1 MKKLNVLMIKRIT
14 WGLITL
20 LMLAGCSL
28 NNPFLQT
35 EEPIPPVPEKPEELP
50 PPPPEPIHVES
61 ITSDVTKVT
70 REIGGDYRI
79 VYKILPENADDKS
92 VVIKI
97 ESMTPE
103 KEGETVV
110 SLKEKDGVVYALAL
124 GKAVVS
130 ITTND
135 GNKVA
140 KINFT
145 VIPKDPDTVDVEKI
159 TIEGIDWIY
168 DDGERKPLT
177 AIVEP
182 SNATD
187 KSLRWSI
194 VGEENIAKI
203 ESQDASGSGISI
215 WREGEVTEETV
226 VTVRVESS
234 YKSAIFAEKKVTI
247 KHKPRPEIFITSPNG
262 GEEFTFKTDTTITWT
277 TKDVES
283 DKVKVELVDTLTEAK
298 YVISED
304 AENSGSCYWYI
315 DQNVGFNV
323 GENYK
328 IRITTIPNADESADV
343 VVSDRS
349 DEVFKLKKIVP
360 TIELT
365 SPTSRGKDENGNE
378 KDNYFYLYDTINM
391 NIRWLSTDMP
401 DDKVAIYLV
410 KQNGDNTNDFTQ
422 VAKIVENADNNG
434 LFIWNLGKFV
444 LDSKISLDELA
455 DENSTYKI
463 KIENLTYNDTLSAE
477 EYEKNKV
484 ESISDVTF
492 SLEKVDNP
500 FLKFLAPTGKKLYIG
515 TQNDITWEGVGFNND
530 VKIEL
535 VPEATSVSN
544 YTIAERTENDG
555 CFEWTISE
563 DIMEGGAF
571 DLSTKYKIRITV
583 LDETQ
588 FRYLSGD
595 RQGSLIDR
603 MIDKDGNPITDK
615 DGNEIV
621 LENPGTLVAEGE
633 NYLEA
638 ILAPNVYFLLDD
650 SGSMAT
656 SNRIGTLKKRM
667 DNAAVALAKNFNIGI
682 MSLNNTMKELPLKKG
697 WTADDIRSSYAAL
710 KASGVTPTGPSLEKI
725 LNNKKYE
732 MEDDIYKEYRRKAVV
747 VITDGQPQ
755 DGSGTTQGFLDS
767 FKNAVT
773 KSSLLAGNGIPVFYM
788 GINAT
793 GSLADKLQDMAV
805 AGGTDNPKDE
815 STPHK
820 NWYPIDQDNQ
830 FEAALNEIMYGDLEV
845 AGSMVEYEIDCG
857 TPDSGNSIY
866 FFGDHLLLG
875 GTTSPSSASGL
886 LKGTFENGKYYIKI
900 GKQDNMTFD
909 WGVVQT
915 DSKGNIL
922 KIEDGLHTSDET
934 SPIFNGWKD
943 VVITIRVDKSLGY
956 NAIYYWNCSN
966 TISYPNL
973 GSGETAWN
981 NRKQMT
987 SDGNDYI
994 FEFKG
999 ATSVNLLIT
1008 KSTSDGSKLCGS
1020 DMKASSPGTWR
1031 VTSSGIKKEN

>member
-35 EEPIPPVPEKPEELP
+35 EEPIPPAPEKPEELP

-103 KEGETVV
+103 NETVV
-110 SLKEKDGVVYALAL
+110 SLKDGVVYALAL
-124 GKAVVS
+124 GEAVVS

-159 TIEGIDWIY
+159 TIEGVDWIY
-168 DDGERKPLT
+168 DDGERKPLI

-182 SNATD
+182 QDATD

-194 VGEENIAKI
+194 VEEENIAKI

-247 KHKPRPEIFITSPNG
+247 KHKPRPEIIITSPNG

-283 DKVKVELVDTLTEAK
+283 NYVKVELIDTATGVEYLL
-298 YVISED
+298 ED
-304 AENSGSCYWYI
+304 NFENQGSCYWYI

-422 VAKIVENADNNG
+422 VAEIVENADNNG

-444 LDSKISLDELA
+444 SDSNISLDELA

-563 DIMEGGAF
+563 DIMKGGAF

-595 RQGSLIDR
+595 RQDSLIDR

-621 LENPGTLVAEGE
+621 LNPAGTLVAEGE

-755 DGSGTTQGFLDS
+755 DSSGTTQGLLDS

-805 AGGTDNPKDE
+805 AGGTDNPSDK

-820 NWYPIDQDNQ
+820 NWYPIDADNQ

-845 AGSMVEYEIDCG
+845 AGSMVEYEIECD

-886 LKGTFENGKYYIKI
+886 LKATYKDGKYSIKI
-900 GKQDNMTFD
+900 RKQDNVTFS
-909 WGVVQT
+909 WGIVEA
-915 DSKGNIL
+915 DAKGNIL
-922 KIEDGLHTSDET
+922 KIEKPSLHSSDVTST
-934 SPIFNGWKD
+934 TFNGWD
-943 VVITIRVDKSLGY
+943 ENTIVIKVKQSLGY
-956 NAIYYWNCSN
+956 NYIYAWDIKAETPILSTWPGVVMTLSGSDYVY
-966 TISYPNL
+966 TIL
-973 GSGETAWN
+973 G
-981 NRKQMT
+981 RT
-987 SDGNDYI
+987 SCG
-994 FEFKG
+994 
-999 ATSVNLLIT
+999 LLIT
-1008 KSTSDGSKLCGS
+1008 KQNGDKLYET
-1020 DMKASSPGTWR
+1020 DMKISAPGIYR
-1031 VTSSGIKKEN
+1031 VDKNGIKKEN

>member
-35 EEPIPPVPEKPEELP
+35 EEPIPPAPEKPEELP

-61 ITSDVTKVT
+61 ITSEVTKVT

-103 KEGETVV
+103 GETVV
-110 SLKEKDGVVYALAL
+110 SLKDGVVYALAL
-124 GKAVVS
+124 GEAVVS

-215 WREGEVTEETV
+215 WRDGEVTEETV

-234 YKSAIFAEKKVTI
+234 YKSAVFAEKKVTI
-247 KHKPRPEIFITSPNG
+247 KHKPRPEIIITSPNG

-283 DKVKVELVDTLTEAK
+283 NYVKVELIDTATGVEYLL
-298 YVISED
+298 ED
-304 AENSGSCYWYI
+304 NFENQGSCYWYI

-378 KDNYFYLYDTINM
+378 KDNYFYLYKTINM
-391 NIRWLSTDMP
+391 DITWLSTDMP
-401 DDKVAIYLV
+401 ADKVAIYLV
-410 KQNGDNTNDFTQ
+410 KQNGDNTNDFT
-422 VAKIVENADNNG
+422 VVRSITGDEGVDNNG
-434 LFIWNLGKFV
+434 FFRWNLG
-444 LDSKISLDELA
+444 
-455 DENSTYKI
+455 DENVKPEEKESWADKNSKYKI

-515 TQNDITWEGVGFNND
+515 TQNDITWEGVGFDND

-595 RQGSLIDR
+595 RQGSFIDR

-755 DGSGTTQGFLDS
+755 DSSGTTQGLLDS

-805 AGGTDNPKDE
+805 AGGTDNPSDK

-820 NWYPIDQDNQ
+820 NWYPIDADNQ

-886 LKGTFENGKYYIKI
+886 LKATYKDGKYSIKI
-900 GKQDNMTFD
+900 RKQDNVTFS
-909 WGVVQT
+909 WGIVEA
-915 DSKGNIL
+915 DAKGNIL
-922 KIEDGLHTSDET
+922 KIEKPSLHSSDVTST
-934 SPIFNGWKD
+934 TFNGWD
-943 VVITIRVDKSLGY
+943 ENTIVIKVKQSLGY
-956 NAIYYWNCSN
+956 NYIYAWDIKAETPILSTWPGVVMTLSGSDYVY
-966 TISYPNL
+966 TIL
-973 GSGETAWN
+973 G
-981 NRKQMT
+981 RT
-987 SDGNDYI
+987 SCG
-994 FEFKG
+994 
-999 ATSVNLLIT
+999 LLIT
-1008 KSTSDGSKLCGS
+1008 KQNGDKLYET
-1020 DMKASSPGTWR
+1020 DMKISAPGIYR
-1031 VTSSGIKKEN
+1031 VDKNGIKKEN

>member
-97 ESMTPE
+97 DMTPE

-110 SLKEKDGVVYALAL
+110 SLKDGVVYALAL
-124 GKAVVS
+124 GEAVVS

-234 YKSAIFAEKKVTI
+234 YKSAVFAEKKVTI
-247 KHKPRPEIFITSPNG
+247 KHKPRPEIIITSPNG

-283 DKVKVELVDTLTEAK
+283 NYVKVELIDTATGVEYLL
-298 YVISED
+298 ED
-304 AENSGSCYWYI
+304 NFENQGSCYWYI

-378 KDNYFYLYDTINM
+378 KDNYFYLYKTINM
-391 NIRWLSTDMP
+391 DITWLSTDMP

-410 KQNGDNTNDFTQ
+410 KQNGDNPDDFT
-422 VAKIVENADNNG
+422 VVRSITGDEGVDNSG
-434 LFIWNLGKFV
+434 FFRWNLGEGGNVTQEDKESWT
-444 LDSKISLDELA
+444 DKNSK
-455 DENSTYKI
+455 YKI
-463 KIENLTYNDTLSAE
+463 KIENLTYNETLSAE

-484 ESISDVTF
+484 ESFSDVTF
-492 SLEKVDNP
+492 SLEKVESP

-515 TQNDITWEGVGFNND
+515 TQNDITWEGVGFNSN

-535 VPEATSVSN
+535 VPKDTSVSK
-544 YTIAERTENDG
+544 YVIAESTENDG
-555 CFEWTISE
+555 CFEWEIPESTIDGS
-563 DIMEGGAF
+563 AF
-571 DLSTKYKIRITV
+571 DLSTEYKIRIST
-583 LDETQ
+583 
-588 FRYLSGD
+588 
-595 RQGSLIDR
+595 IDSIEYNDSKIEI
-603 MIDKDGNPITDK
+603 MKDK
-615 DGNEIV
+615 DGNETR
-621 LENPGTLVAEGE
+621 LENPGTLVAEGADS
-633 NYLEA
+633 LEA

-732 MEDDIYKEYRRKAVV
+732 MEDDIYKEHRRKAVV

-755 DGSGTTQGFLDS
+755 DSSGTTQGLLDS

-820 NWYPIDQDNQ
+820 NWYPIDADNQ

-845 AGSMVEYEIDCG
+845 AGSMVEYEIECD

-875 GTTSPSSASGL
+875 GTTSPASASGL
-886 LKGTFENGKYYIKI
+886 LKATYKDGKYSIKI
-900 GKQDNMTFD
+900 RKQDNVTFS
-909 WGVVQT
+909 WGIVEA
-915 DSKGNIL
+915 DAKGNIL
-922 KIEDGLHTSDET
+922 KIEKPSLHSSDVTST
-934 SPIFNGWKD
+934 TFNGWD
-943 VVITIRVDKSLGY
+943 ENVIIIKVKQALGY
-956 NAIYYWNCSN
+956 SLIHYWNCSN
-966 TISYPNL
+966 KTSYPNTSFP
-973 GSGETAWN
+973 GV
-981 NRKQMT
+981 KMT
-987 SDGNDYI
+987 SSGDDYV
-994 FEFKG
+994 FTFVG
-999 ATSVNLLIT
+999 TTSVELLIT
-1008 KSTSDGSKLCGS
+1008 KADHAKLCVS

>member
-35 EEPIPPVPEKPEELP
+35 EEPIPPAQEKPEELP

-97 ESMTPE
+97 DMTPE
-103 KEGETVV
+103 NEGETVV
-110 SLKEKDGVVYALAL
+110 SLKDGVVYALAL

-135 GNKVA
+135 GNKVL
-140 KINFT
+140 KIDFT

-159 TIEGIDWIY
+159 TIEGVDWIY

-194 VGEENIAKI
+194 VEEENIAKI
-203 ESQDASGSGISI
+203 ESQDASGISI
-215 WREGEVTEETV
+215 WRDGEVTEETV

-234 YKSAIFAEKKVTI
+234 YKSAVFAEKKVTI
-247 KHKPRPEIFITSPNG
+247 KHKPRPEIIITSPNG

-283 DKVKVELVDTLTEAK
+283 NYVKVELIDTATGVEYLL
-298 YVISED
+298 ED
-304 AENSGSCYWYI
+304 NFENQGSCYWYI
-315 DQNVGFNV
+315 DQSLEYKEGK
-323 GENYK
+323 NYK

-343 VVSDRS
+343 VVSDES
-349 DEVFKLKKIVP
+349 DEVFKLSKVVP
-360 TIELT
+360 TIELIAPKT
-365 SPTSRGKDENGNE
+365 KGSDKD
-378 KDNYFYLYDTINM
+378 DYFYLYETINM
-391 NIRWLSTDMP
+391 DITWLSTDMP
-401 DDKVAIYLV
+401 ADKVAIYLV
-410 KQNGDNTNDFTQ
+410 KQNGDNPDDFTVVKQ
-422 VAKIVENADNNG
+422 ITGDGGVDNNG
-434 LFIWNLGKFV
+434 FFRWNLGKNGNV
-444 LDSKISLDELA
+444 KPEDKESWADKNSK
-455 DENSTYKI
+455 YKI

-484 ESISDVTF
+484 ESFSDVTF
-492 SLEKVDNP
+492 SLEKVESP
-500 FLKFLAPTGKKLYIG
+500 FLKFLSPTGKKLYIG
-515 TQNDITWEGVGFNND
+515 TQNDITWEGVGFDRD

-535 VPEATSVSN
+535 VPEEKNKPSYSIVD
-544 YTIAERTENDG
+544 RTPNDG

-563 DIMEGGAF
+563 DIMKGGAF
-571 DLSTKYKIRITV
+571 DLSTEYKIRISTI
-583 LDETQ
+583 DGPIQ
-588 FRYLSGD
+588 YN
-595 RQGSLIDR
+595 GSDIKI
-603 MIDKDGNPITDK
+603 MKDK
-615 DGNEIV
+615 DGNETR
-621 LENPGTLVAEGE
+621 LEIPGTLVAEGADS
-633 NYLEA
+633 LEA

-755 DGSGTTQGFLDS
+755 DSSGTTQGLLDS

-815 STPHK
+815 SSPHK
-820 NWYPIDQDNQ
+820 NWYPIDADNQ

-875 GTTSPSSASGL
+875 GTTSPASASGL
-886 LKGTFENGKYYIKI
+886 LKATYKDGKYSIKI
-900 GKQDNMTFD
+900 RKQDNVTFS
-909 WGVVQT
+909 WGIVEA
-915 DSKGNIL
+915 DAKGNIL
-922 KIEDGLHTSDET
+922 KIEKSPLHTSDET
-934 SPIFNGWKD
+934 STTFNGWD
-943 VVITIRVDKSLGY
+943 ENTIVIKVKQSLGY
-956 NAIYYWNCSN
+956 NYIYAWDIKAETPILSTWPGVVMTLSGSDYVY
-966 TISYPNL
+966 TIL
-973 GSGETAWN
+973 G
-981 NRKQMT
+981 RT
-987 SDGNDYI
+987 SCG
-994 FEFKG
+994 
-999 ATSVNLLIT
+999 LLIT
-1008 KSTSDGSKLCGS
+1008 KQNGDKLYET
-1020 DMKASSPGTWR
+1020 DMKISAPGIYR
-1031 VTSSGIKKEN
+1031 VDKNGIKKEN

>member
-35 EEPIPPVPEKPEELP
+35 EEPIPPAPEKPEELP

-103 KEGETVV
+103 GETVV
-110 SLKEKDGVVYALAL
+110 SLKDGVVYALAL
-124 GKAVVS
+124 GEAVVS

-159 TIEGIDWIY
+159 TIEGVDWIY

-194 VGEENIAKI
+194 VEEENIAKI

-215 WREGEVTEETV
+215 WREGEETV

-247 KHKPRPEIFITSPNG
+247 KHKPRPEIIITSPNG

-283 DKVKVELVDTLTEAK
+283 NYVKVELIDTATGVEYLL
-298 YVISED
+298 ED
-304 AENSGSCYWYI
+304 NFENQGSCYWYI

-378 KDNYFYLYDTINM
+378 KDNYFYLYNTINM

-422 VAKIVENADNNG
+422 VAEIVENADNNG

-444 LDSKISLDELA
+444 LDSNISLDELA

-484 ESISDVTF
+484 ESFSDVTF
-492 SLEKVDNP
+492 SLEKVESP
-500 FLKFLAPTGKKLYIG
+500 FLKFLSPTGKKLYIG
-515 TQNDITWEGVGFNND
+515 TQNDITWEGVGFDSD

-535 VPEATSVSN
+535 VPEEKNKPSYPIVD
-544 YTIAERTENDG
+544 RTPNDG

-563 DIMEGGAF
+563 EVMVNGEF
-571 DLSTKYKIRITV
+571 DLGTEYKIRISTI
-583 LDETQ
+583 DSIE
-588 FRYLSGD
+588 YN
-595 RQGSLIDR
+595 GSKIEI
-603 MIDKDGNPITDK
+603 MKDK
-615 DGNEIV
+615 DGNETR
-621 LENPGTLVAEGE
+621 LEIPGTLVAEGADS
-633 NYLEA
+633 LEA

-755 DGSGTTQGFLDS
+755 DSSGTTQGLLDS

-820 NWYPIDQDNQ
+820 NWYPIDADNQ

-845 AGSMVEYEIDCG
+845 AGSMVEYEIECD

-875 GTTSPSSASGL
+875 GTTSPASASGL
-886 LKGTFENGKYYIKI
+886 LKATYKDGKYSIKI
-900 GKQDNMTFD
+900 RKQDNVTFS
-909 WGVVQT
+909 WGIVEA
-915 DSKGNIL
+915 DAKGNIL
-922 KIEDGLHTSDET
+922 KIEKPSLHTSDET
-934 SPIFNGWKD
+934 STTFNGWD
-943 VVITIRVDKSLGY
+943 ENTIVIKVKQSLGY
-956 NAIYYWNCSN
+956 NYIYAWDIKAETPILSTWPGVVMTLSGSDYVY
-966 TISYPNL
+966 TIL
-973 GSGETAWN
+973 G
-981 NRKQMT
+981 RT
-987 SDGNDYI
+987 SCG
-994 FEFKG
+994 
-999 ATSVNLLIT
+999 LLIT
-1008 KSTSDGSKLCGS
+1008 KQNGDKLYET
-1020 DMKASSPGTWR
+1020 DMKISAPGIYR
-1031 VTSSGIKKEN
+1031 VDKNGIKKEN

>member
-35 EEPIPPVPEKPEELP
+35 EEPIPPAQEKPEELP

-97 ESMTPE
+97 DMTPE
-103 KEGETVV
+103 NEGETVV
-110 SLKEKDGVVYALAL
+110 SLKDGVVYALAL
-124 GKAVVS
+124 GEAVVS

-159 TIEGIDWIY
+159 TIEGVDWIY
-168 DDGERKPLT
+168 DDGERKPLI

-182 SNATD
+182 QDATD

-194 VGEENIAKI
+194 VEEENIAKI

-247 KHKPRPEIFITSPNG
+247 KHKPRPEIIITSPNG

-283 DKVKVELVDTLTEAK
+283 NYVKVELIDTATGVEYLL
-298 YVISED
+298 ED
-304 AENSGSCYWYI
+304 NFENQGSCYWYI
-315 DQNVGFNV
+315 DQSLEYKEGK
-323 GENYK
+323 NYK
-328 IRITTIPNADESADV
+328 IRITTIQNADESADV
-343 VVSDRS
+343 VVSDES
-349 DEVFKLKKIVP
+349 DEVFKLSKVVP
-360 TIELT
+360 TIELIAPKT
-365 SPTSRGKDENGNE
+365 KGSDKD
-378 KDNYFYLYDTINM
+378 DYFYLYKTINM
-391 NIRWLSTDMP
+391 DITWLSTDMP
-401 DDKVAIYLV
+401 ADKVAIYLV
-410 KQNGDNTNDFTQ
+410 KQNGDNPDDFTVVKQ
-422 VAKIVENADNNG
+422 ITGDGGVDNNG
-434 LFIWNLGKFV
+434 FFRWNLGENDNVKPE
-444 LDSKISLDELA
+444 DKESWADKNSK
-455 DENSTYKI
+455 YKI

-484 ESISDVTF
+484 ESFSDVTF
-492 SLEKVDNP
+492 SLEKVESP
-500 FLKFLAPTGKKLYIG
+500 FLKFLSPTGKKLYIG
-515 TQNDITWEGVGFNND
+515 TQNDITWEGVGFDSD

-535 VPEATSVSN
+535 VPEEKNKPSYPIVD
-544 YTIAERTENDG
+544 RTPNDG

-563 DIMEGGAF
+563 DIMEGGTF
-571 DLSTKYKIRITV
+571 DLSTEYKIRISTI
-583 LDETQ
+583 DGPIE
-588 FRYLSGD
+588 YN
-595 RQGSLIDR
+595 GSKIEI
-603 MIDKDGNPITDK
+603 MKDK
-615 DGNEIV
+615 DGNETR
-621 LENPGTLVAEGE
+621 LENPGTLVAEGADS
-633 NYLEA
+633 LEA

-755 DGSGTTQGFLDS
+755 DSSGTTQGLLDS

-805 AGGTDNPKDE
+805 AGGTDNPSDK

-820 NWYPIDQDNQ
+820 NWYPIDADNQ

-845 AGSMVEYEIDCG
+845 AGSMVEYEIECD

-886 LKGTFENGKYYIKI
+886 LKATYKDGKYSIKI
-900 GKQDNMTFD
+900 RKQDNVTFS
-909 WGVVQT
+909 WGIVEA
-915 DSKGNIL
+915 DAKGNIL
-922 KIEDGLHTSDET
+922 KIEKSPLHTSDET
-934 SPIFNGWKD
+934 STTFNGWD
-943 VVITIRVDKSLGY
+943 ENTIVIKVKQSLGY
-956 NAIYYWNCSN
+956 NYIYAWDIKAETPILSTWPGVVMTLSGSDYVY
-966 TISYPNL
+966 TIL
-973 GSGETAWN
+973 G
-981 NRKQMT
+981 RT
-987 SDGNDYI
+987 SCG
-994 FEFKG
+994 
-999 ATSVNLLIT
+999 LLIT
-1008 KSTSDGSKLCGS
+1008 KQNGDKLYET
-1020 DMKASSPGTWR
+1020 DMKISAPGIYR
-1031 VTSSGIKKEN
+1031 VDKNGIKKEN

>member
-35 EEPIPPVPEKPEELP
+35 EEPIPPAQEKPEELP

-103 KEGETVV
+103 NETVV
-110 SLKEKDGVVYALAL
+110 SLKDGVVYALAL
-124 GKAVVS
+124 GEAVVS

-159 TIEGIDWIY
+159 TIEGVDWIY

-194 VGEENIAKI
+194 VEEENIAKI

-247 KHKPRPEIFITSPNG
+247 KHKPRPEIIITSPNG

-283 DKVKVELVDTLTEAK
+283 NYVKVELIDTATGVEYLL
-298 YVISED
+298 ED
-304 AENSGSCYWYI
+304 NFENQGSCYWYI

-378 KDNYFYLYDTINM
+378 KDNYFYLYNTINM

-422 VAKIVENADNNG
+422 VAEIVENADNNG

-444 LDSKISLDELA
+444 LDSNISLDELA

-484 ESISDVTF
+484 ESFSDVTF
-492 SLEKVDNP
+492 SLEKVESP
-500 FLKFLAPTGKKLYIG
+500 FLKFLSPTGKKLYIG
-515 TQNDITWEGVGFNND
+515 TQNDITWEGVGFSGD

-535 VPEATSVSN
+535 VPEDTSVSN

-563 DIMEGGAF
+563 EVMVNGEF
-571 DLSTKYKIRITV
+571 DLGTEYKIRISTI
-583 LDETQ
+583 DSIK
-588 FRYLSGD
+588 YN
-595 RQGSLIDR
+595 GSKIEI
-603 MIDKDGNPITDK
+603 MKDK
-615 DGNEIV
+615 DGNETR
-621 LENPGTLVAEGE
+621 LEIPGTLVAEGADS
-633 NYLEA
+633 LEA

-755 DGSGTTQGFLDS
+755 DSSGTTQGLLDS

-805 AGGTDNPKDE
+805 AGGTDNPSDK

-820 NWYPIDQDNQ
+820 NWYPIDADNQ

-845 AGSMVEYEIDCG
+845 AGSMVEYEIECD

-886 LKGTFENGKYYIKI
+886 LKATYKDGKYSIKI
-900 GKQDNMTFD
+900 RKQDNVTFS
-909 WGVVQT
+909 WGIVEA
-915 DSKGNIL
+915 DAKGNIL
-922 KIEDGLHTSDET
+922 KIEKSPLHTSDET
-934 SPIFNGWKD
+934 STTFNGWD
-943 VVITIRVDKSLGY
+943 ENVIIIKVKQALGY
-956 NAIYYWNCSN
+956 SLIHYWNCSN
-966 TISYPNL
+966 KTSYPNTSFP
-973 GSGETAWN
+973 GV
-981 NRKQMT
+981 KMT
-987 SDGNDYI
+987 SSGDDYV
-994 FEFKG
+994 FTFVG
-999 ATSVNLLIT
+999 TTSVELLIT
-1008 KSTSDGSKLCGS
+1008 KADHAKLCGS